1 MWDFFKPILVDFQN
15 PVLYAIPFFAL
26 LLGIEIYVNYKDRSD
41 NYVFKDAMASIS
53 MGLGSVVIDILTK
66 SIALI
71 IFYWIYN
78 NYGIFKDELNWTVLA
93 WVLLFFMDDI
103 TFYWHHR
110 LSHQIRLLWAAHV
123 NHHSSTHY
131 NLSTALRQS
140 WAELFYKYT
149 WYIWLPLLGFPP
161 LMILT
166 QLAFSLI
173 YQFWIHTKHIDRFPA
188 IIEYF
193 FNTPSHHRV
202 HHAKNINYLDR
213 NHAGILI
220 IWDRIF
226 KTFKAEDPNE
236 PVIYGITTNIK
247 SYNPLIIATHEFTNI
262 GYDLKKAPTFFDKLK
277 YLFNPPGW
285 SHDGSSLTADEMR
298 KNQEK
303 HN

>member
-1 MWDFFKPILVDFQN
+1 MWDFFKPILIDFQN

-26 LLGIEIYVNYKDRSD
+26 LLGIEVYVNYKDRSD

-53 MGLGSVVIDILTK
+53 MGLGSVIIDVLTK

-71 IFYWIYN
+71 VFYWIYN
-78 NYGIFKDELNWTVLA
+78 NYGIFKDELNWTILA
-93 WVLLFFMDDI
+93 WILLFFMDDI

-123 NHHSSTHY
+123 NHHSSIHY

-173 YQFWIHTKHIDRFPA
+173 YQFWIHTKHIDRFPP

-202 HHAKNINYLDR
+202 HHAKNINYLDK

-226 KTFKAEDPNE
+226 GTFKAEDPNE
-236 PVIYGITTNIK
+236 PVIYGITKNIET
-247 SYNPLIIATHEFTNI
+247 YNPLIIATHEFANI
-262 GYDLKKAPTFFDKLK
+262 AKDLKKAPSFVDKLK

-285 SHDGSSLTADEMR
+285 SHDGSSLTAEQMR
-298 KNQEK
+298 KNQEE